1 MQSVQSEMD
10 ISQSLLRLM
19 DEVQSRKNEWSY
31 FGHFSKC

>member
-19 DEVQSRKNEWSY
+19 DEVQSRKNE
-31 FGHFSKC
+31 